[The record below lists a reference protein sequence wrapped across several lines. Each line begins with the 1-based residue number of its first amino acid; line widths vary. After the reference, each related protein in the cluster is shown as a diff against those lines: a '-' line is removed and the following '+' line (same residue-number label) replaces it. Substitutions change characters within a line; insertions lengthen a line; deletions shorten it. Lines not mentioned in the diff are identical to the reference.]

1 MDLIYFILC
10 SYGLTQILVF
20 GSIFNSIR
28 PSRDWFR
35 GFGKLFHCPMCM
47 GFWVGVFLFGINSLT
62 ELFNFDYNVAN
73 AFLLGCLSSG
83 TSYLI
88 SALVNDFGFKI
99 KIHKEE

>member
-1 MDLIYFILC
+1 MELITFIMCAFGMTL
-10 SYGLTQILVF
+10 ILVY
-20 GSIFNSIR
+20 GSIFNAIR
-28 PSRDWFR
+28 PTHHF
-35 GFGKLFHCPMCM
+35 FHSPMCV
-47 GFWVGVFLFGINSLT
+47 GFWVGVFLWSINGFT

-83 TSYLI
+83 TAYFI